1 MKKIHR
7 VLALLMAALMVIGLM
22 TTAFAEP
29 TMQHRQP
36 SSGNTPYQLSASIV
50 PAATAAS

>member
-7 VLALLMAALMVIGLM
+7 VLAMLMAGVMALGLI

-29 TMQHRQP
+29 TIDPTKKHP
-36 SSGNTPYQLSASIV
+36 
-50 PAATAAS
+50 

>member
-29 TMQHRQP
+29 THK
-36 SSGNTPYQLSASIV
+36 GSI
-50 PAATAAS
+50 PEHL